1 MKQAQEILAKH
12 TKLHPNLLRNEITII
27 SNHALKAMEEF
38 ALQFEDDNGRAN
50 YYEDK
55 IDLLNRINLTDN
67 KRIEELEK
75 QIPKWISIKN
85 EFPKKNQRFLG
96 YNGNLAIYIN
106 SAKQVFKIW
115 EITHWMPLPN
125 KPILTSED

>member
-55 IDLLNRINLTDN
+55 IDLLNRINVTDN
-67 KRIEELEK
+67 KTIEELASKIVDLQSYLCET
-75 QIPKWISIKN
+75 QHLISIARL
-85 EFPKKNQRFLG
+85 E
-96 YNGNLAIYIN
+96 YIEN
-106 SAKQVFKIW
+106 VNDCDNIVDTLEKA
-115 EITHWMPLPN
+115 
-125 KPILTSED
+125 LTCDGKLESEYL